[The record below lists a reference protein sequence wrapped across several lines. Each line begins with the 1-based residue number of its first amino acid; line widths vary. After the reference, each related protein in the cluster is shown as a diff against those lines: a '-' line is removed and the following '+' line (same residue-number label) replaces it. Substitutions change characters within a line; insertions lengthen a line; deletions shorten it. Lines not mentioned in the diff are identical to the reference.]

1 MTEAYVFV
9 IGILLAWLAG
19 IRVYLTLF
27 GVGLA
32 GLLGWVDLPP
42 ALQATQSWW
51 VLGTSGAL
59 ALTEFFADKI
69 PGVDSIWDLL
79 QTLARVP
86 AGAFLAAATLSPD
99 GQLSTGVLAAVL
111 ARRGIER
118 VVATD
123 QDARALTCARENVER
138 LGLAGQVE
146 VLQAE
151 APKLVAQTDPE
162 PVAPPAIA
170 AVTPTPAPAPRASE
184 PAMPDKGGGPR
195 VLFAGDSMMKG
206 VAPFAIAQIRKI
218 HPEGFYSDQSKL
230 STGLTARRYFDWPA
244 RIREEVGKHRF
255 DTLVVFLGPNDP
267 WDIVEDGKRH
277 LFPSDNWVEKYRARV
292 AEIMAFCKQNRVQV
306 IWIGLPNMRNERTRQ
321 GAVVENRIFSEE
333 ARRFGFTYLSTE
345 ELFGSLDEPF
355 RKHIDDPQKGQLA
368 VRTNDGT
375 HFTPTGLRMISAR
388 LVEAITTGRTQ

>member
-1 MTEAYVFV
+1 MSLSLRATYLLIAAIVLSNFILWLDSFDRYLGSRYHVNLGEILPEAIFV
-9 IGILLAWLAG
+9 PSRQLLA
-19 IRVYLTLF
+19 
-27 GVGLA
+27 
-32 GLLGWVDLPP
+32 LGGQSSEAVVPP
-42 ALQATQSWW
+42 E
-51 VLGTSGAL
+51 VEE
-59 ALTEFFADKI
+59 TE
-69 PGVDSIWDLL
+69 
-79 QTLARVP
+79 
-86 AGAFLAAATLSPD
+86 
-99 GQLSTGVLAAVL
+99 
-111 ARRGIER
+111 
-118 VVATD
+118 
-123 QDARALTCARENVER
+123 
-138 LGLAGQVE
+138 VE

-218 HPEGFYSDQSKL
+218 HPEGFYSDQSKQ